1 MPPAESVDWR
11 RDLGALYDALSV
23 ELDAL
28 DLACGGCGA
37 CCRFDEAGH
46 VLYASTLERRLVEE
60 AVRRGE
66 LSATSAAPGRCPFQ
80 VDGACRARA
89 VRTLGCRLHFCRTR
103 SGELLPEATRERLD
117 TLSAAFHRRL
127 SELHTR
133 TGIPWDYRPFL
144 GALAEA
150 LAK

>member
-1 MPPAESVDWR
+1 MPPAESADWR
-11 RDLGALYDALSV
+11 SDLGALYNALAA

-28 DLACGGCGA
+28 DVACGGCGA

-66 LSATSAAPGRCPFQ
+66 LPAPSAAPGRCPFQ
-80 VDGACRARA
+80 VDGACCARA

-103 SGELLPEATRERLD
+103 SGDPVPEATRERLD
-117 TLSAAFHRRL
+117 ALSATFHRQL
-127 SELHTR
+127 SDLHVR
-133 TGIPWDYRPFL
+133 ADVPWDYRPFL
-144 GALAEA
+144 DALAEA